1 MFEELPFILGF
12 VLFSVVVSY
21 VLLTYTPEQ
30 LMIVIQGISIV
41 GIIIHELCHIFMC
54 LITNTRIEKI
64 TLVKRMKNK
73 KYGRKYGYGGE
84 VRVRELNVTF
94 LQAFLIGLAPL
105 FFSCWLFFFLWGQI
119 SNPSID
125 VGLFYLYLF
134 VMISIVFSSA
144 PSFADLAMIPKA
156 FQTDVRYSFYQILL
170 LALSMFTTWLVI
182 ISYEI
187 HVIHEVFTYITII
200 GVYYGLKYGFKGLGN
215 IIYLIKTKTGN
226 FRCPR
231 KVKIKSFTR
240 RRHKPVKPKKRW

>member
-12 VLFSVVVSY
+12 VLFSVVISY
-21 VLLTYTPEQ
+21 ILLTYTPEQ
-30 LMIVIQGISIV
+30 LMVVIQGISII
-41 GIIIHELCHIFMC
+41 GIIIHELCHILMC

-73 KYGRKYGYGGE
+73 KYGRKYGFGGE
-84 VRVRELNVTF
+84 VRVRESNITF

-105 FFSCWLFFFLWGQI
+105 FFSFWLFFFLWGQI

-125 VGLFYLYLF
+125 VGLFYIYLF

-156 FQTDVRYSFYQILL
+156 FQTDVRYSLYQILL
-170 LALSMFTTWLVI
+170 LILSMFITWLVV

-187 HVIHEVFTYITII
+187 HVIHEVFLYITIM
-200 GVYYGLKYGFKGLGN
+200 GVYYGLKYGFKGFGN
-215 IIYLIKTKTGN
+215 IIDLIKARNSN
-226 FRCPR
+226 FRRPR
-231 KVKIKSFTR
+231 KVKIKKFTR
-240 RRHKPVKPKKRW
+240 RRLKPMKPKKRW